1 MVTFRLLT
9 AADLPLLHRWLH
21 EPHVTRWWG
30 DDAEPTF
37 EEVEAKYLLRIG
49 EETLS
54 EQWLIEVDGAPVG
67 WIQCYDLADWPATAA
82 AYGVEGRGTAGVDL
96 LIGSIDRIGRGL
108 GPAALRAFAVEVVF
122 GRHPDWHTVAGA
134 PHRDNRRS
142 RRAFEKAGFHFVR
155 DVVEDGEPGLLY
167 AADRTIGAVSTAA
180 DDPDREPVVDI
191 GLTHVALPSTDIDA
205 SIAFYARYAD
215 MGVVHRRVDP
225 ATGDT
230 VVWLS
235 DRTRPFVI
243 VLIQH
248 ERVSHAL
255 GGFAHLGVGCRTRE
269 EVDRRLDAARAE
281 GREVLGPLD
290 LGPPVG
296 YFGII
301 PDPDGHNLEVS
312 YGQEVG
318 LTVEGKARV
327 P

>member
-1 MVTFRLLT
+1 MITFRPL
-9 AADLPLLHRWLH
+9 AVADLALLHRWLH

-30 DDAEPTF
+30 DDANPTF

-54 EQWLIEVDGAPVG
+54 EQWVIETDGEPVG
-67 WIQCYDLADWPATAA
+67 WIQCYDLADWPETAT

-96 LIGSIDRIGRGL
+96 LLGDADHIGHGFGS
-108 GPAALRAFAVEVVF
+108 AALRAFAVDVVF

-142 RRAFEKAGFHFVR
+142 WRAFEKAGFHFVR
-155 DVVEDGEPGLLY
+155 EVVEDGEPGLLY
-167 AADRTIGAVSTAA
+167 AADRTIGAMTAA
-180 DDPDREPVVDI
+180 GEEHEPVVDV
-191 GLTHVALPSTDIDA
+191 GLTHVALPSTDIEA
-205 SIAFYARYAD
+205 SIAFYARYAE
-215 MGVVHRRVDP
+215 MQVVHRRVDP
-225 ATGDT
+225 PTGDT

-243 VLIQH
+243 VLIQQKK
-248 ERVSHAL
+248 VSHAL
-255 GGFAHLGVGCRTRE
+255 GGFAHLGVGCRSRE
-269 EVDRRLDAARAE
+269 EVDRRLDSARSE
-281 GREVLGPLD
+281 GLEVLGPLD

-318 LTVEGKARV
+318 LTVETST
-327 P
+327 PH